1 MKRVSWLSFPDLFVG
16 YAEDMAAQVLP
27 SPSGQAATADS
38 KRLRADRALFQ
49 RLADHGDPFD
59 RELLVERF
67 LPLAKSLAARYRRN
81 GEPFDD
87 IFQVACLGLVKAIDR
102 YDLSVGRAFSSF
114 AVPTIA
120 GEIKR
125 YYRDRTW
132 SVHVPRGLQELTLT
146 VDRARGELEAELGRS
161 PTATQIAERVRVTE
175 EDVVE
180 ALQASHAY
188 RAASLDAPARE
199 GDDSTATVGDLV
211 AAQEKGFARAETRA
225 DLRALGRV
233 LQPRARLVIGLRFER
248 DMTQQQIGEIVGLS
262 QMQVSRILR
271 AAIARLREH
280 ADHRRQVASERRIA
294 A

>member
-1 MKRVSWLSFPDLFVG
+1 MPKT
-16 YAEDMAAQVLP
+16 MAVQVPP
-27 SPSGQAATADS
+27 STSGQATSADA
-38 KRLRADRALFQ
+38 KRSRADRALFQ
-49 RLADHGDPFD
+49 RFADHGDPVD

-67 LPLAKSLAARYRRN
+67 LPLAKSLAARYRRQ

-87 IFQVACLGLVKAIDR
+87 IFQVACLGLIKAIDR

-132 SVHVPRGLQELTLT
+132 SVHVPRDLQELTLT
-146 VDRARGELEAELGRS
+146 VDRARGELEGELGRS
-161 PTATQIAERVRVTE
+161 PTATEIAERVQVTE

-188 RAASLDAPARE
+188 RAASLDAPTRDD
-199 GDDSTATVGDLV
+199 DDSTATVGDLV
-211 AAQEKGFARAETRA
+211 AVREKGFARAETRA

-233 LQPRARLVIGLRFER
+233 LQPRERLVVRLRFER
-248 DMTQQQIGEIVGLS
+248 DMTQQEIGQIVGLS

-271 AAIARLREH
+271 AALARLREH
-280 ADHRRQVASERRIA
+280 ADNRLRAASERRLA

>member
-1 MKRVSWLSFPDLFVG
+1 V
-16 YAEDMAAQVLP
+16 Q
-27 SPSGQAATADS
+27 
-38 KRLRADRALFQ
+38 
-49 RLADHGDPFD
+49 LA
-59 RELLVERF
+59 
-67 LPLAKSLAARYRRN
+67 
-81 GEPFDD
+81 
-87 IFQVACLGLVKAIDR
+87 
-102 YDLSVGRAFSSF
+102 
-114 AVPTIA
+114 
-120 GEIKR
+120 
-125 YYRDRTW
+125 
-132 SVHVPRGLQELTLT
+132 
-146 VDRARGELEAELGRS
+146 
-161 PTATQIAERVRVTE
+161 E

-271 AAIARLREH
+271 AALARLREH
-280 ADHRRQVASERRIA
+280 ADNRRQVASERRIA

>member
-1 MKRVSWLSFPDLFVG
+1 MRS
-16 YAEDMAAQVLP
+16 
-27 SPSGQAATADS
+27 T
-38 KRLRADRALFQ
+38 
-49 RLADHGDPFD
+49 
-59 RELLVERF
+59 
-67 LPLAKSLAARYRRN
+67 YRRR
-81 GEPFDD
+81 GEPSDD
-87 IFQVACLGLVKAIDR
+87 IFQVACLGLVKAIDG

-132 SVHVPRGLQELTLT
+132 SVHVPRGLQERTLT
-146 VDRARGELEAELGRS
+146 VDRARGELEAELGRN
-161 PTATQIAERVRVTE
+161 PTATEIADRVRVTE
-175 EDVVE
+175 NDVVE

-188 RAASLDAPARE
+188 RAASLDAPARDDE
-199 GDDSTATVGDLV
+199 DSTATVGDLV
-211 AAQEKGFARAETRA
+211 ATRETGFARAETRA

-233 LQPRARLVIGLRFER
+233 LRPRERLVIRLRFER
-248 DMTQQQIGEIVGLS
+248 DMTQKEIGEIVGLS

-280 ADHRRQVASERRIA
+280 ADNRRPVASERPIA

>member
-1 MKRVSWLSFPDLFVG
+1 MPT
-16 YAEDMAAQVLP
+16 QVLP
-27 SPSGQAATADS
+27 SQSGQAATADT

-49 RLADHGDPFD
+49 RFAEHGDPAD

-67 LPLAKSLAARYRRN
+67 LPLAKSLAARYRRH

-125 YYRDRTW
+125 YFRDRTW
-132 SVHVPRGLQELTLT
+132 SVHVPRDLQELALT
-146 VDRARGELEAELGRS
+146 VDRTRGELEAELGRS
-161 PTATQIAERVRVTE
+161 PTATEIADHVQVAE

-188 RAASLDAPARE
+188 RAASLDAPARDD
-199 GDDSTATVGDLV
+199 DDSTTTVGDLV
-211 AAQEKGFARAETRA
+211 ATREKGFARAETRA
-225 DLRALGRV
+225 DLLALGRV
-233 LQPRARLVIGLRFER
+233 LQPRERLVIRLRFER
-248 DMTQQQIGEIVGLS
+248 DMTQKEIGEIVGLS

-271 AAIARLREH
+271 AALARLREH
-280 ADHRRQVASERRIA
+280 ADNQRAVASDRRDVARDRRDAPVASDRRIA